1 MSLAQKIDH
10 TILKADCTPEE
21 VVQLCHEAL
30 EHGFAAVCIPPYY
43 IKQAVN
49 ILEDSMVSVATVIGF
64 PMGYSN
70 TPSKVEEIK
79 RAIDEGIDEVDVVIN
94 VAAVKDANW
103 NFVKNDIDSTT
114 RAAHLKGKT
123 VKIILETTLLT
134 AEEIE
139 RLCEICSEVG
149 VNYVKNSTGFNGG
162 ATVEIISNLRNL
174 LHEDIK
180 IKASGGIRTTAD
192 AEKLIAAGAD
202 RIGSSSGVHIVRNA

>member
-1 MSLAQKIDH
+1 MSLARKIDH
-10 TILKADCTPEE
+10 TILRADCTPGDI
-21 VVQLCHEAL
+21 VQLCHEAL
-30 EHGFAAVCIPPYY
+30 EHNFAAVCIPPYY

-64 PMGYSN
+64 PLGYSN

-94 VAAVKDANW
+94 IAAVKDGNW

-134 AEEIE
+134 VEELE
-139 RLCEICSEVG
+139 RLCQICTEVG

-174 LHEDIK
+174 LPEDIK
-180 IKASGGIRTTAD
+180 IKAAGGIRTAED
-192 AEKLIAAGAD
+192 AQKLIDAGAD
-202 RIGSSSGVHIVRNA
+202 RLGSSAGVQIVGAA

>member
-1 MSLAQKIDH
+1 MSLARKIDH
-10 TILKADCTPEE
+10 TILKADCTPEDI
-21 VVQLCHEAL
+21 VQLCHEAL
-30 EHGFAAVCIPPYY
+30 EHGFAAVCVPPYY

-94 VAAVKDANW
+94 VAAVKDGNW

-114 RAAHLKGKT
+114 RAAHLKGKV
-123 VKIILETTLLT
+123 VKIILETGLLT
-134 AEEIE
+134 TEEIE
-139 RLCEICSEVG
+139 KLCEICSEVG

-174 LHEDIK
+174 LHEDVK

-192 AEKLIAAGAD
+192 AEKLVEAGAD
-202 RIGSSSGVHIVRNA
+202 RLGSSSGVQIVEAA

>member
-1 MSLAQKIDH
+1 MSLARKIDH

-21 VVQLCHEAL
+21 IVQLCHEAL
-30 EHGFAAVCIPPYY
+30 ENGFAAVCVPPYY

-94 VAAVKDANW
+94 IAAVKDGNW
-103 NFVKNDIDSTT
+103 NFVKNDINSTT
-114 RAAHLKGKT
+114 TAGHLKGKI
-123 VKIILETTLLT
+123 VKIILETSLLT
-134 AEEIE
+134 GEEIHK
-139 RLCEICSEVG
+139 LCEICSEIG

-162 ATVEIISNLRNL
+162 ATTEVIAMLRHL
-174 LHEDIK
+174 LPENIK
-180 IKASGGIRTTAD
+180 IKAAGGIRTRED

-202 RIGSSSGVHIVRNA
+202 RIGTSAGMQIVGEG

>member
-1 MSLAQKIDH
+1 MSLARKIDH
-10 TILKADCTPEE
+10 TVLKADCTPED
-21 VVQLCHEAL
+21 VAQLCHEAL

-43 IKQAVN
+43 IKHAVN
-49 ILEDSMVSVATVIGF
+49 ILEDSMVAVATVIGF

-94 VAAVKDANW
+94 IAAVKDGNW

-114 RAAHLKGKT
+114 RAAHLKGKI

-134 AEEIE
+134 AEEIQK
-139 RLCEICSEVG
+139 LCEICSEVG
-149 VNYVKNSTGFNGG
+149 VNYVKNSTGFNGS

-174 LHEDIK
+174 LHEDVK
-180 IKASGGIRTTAD
+180 IKAAGGIRTTAD
-192 AEKLIAAGAD
+192 AEKLVAAGAD
-202 RIGSSSGVHIVRNA
+202 RLGSSSGVQIVKGV